1 MTRSGVMG
9 RQVVLLGDEFGHGRL
24 PGPRRMVAL
33 VPTED
38 FRQHQLRTLPRA
50 AALHAPVSDPA
61 RAQANRIARDRLLA
75 DDAVQSARRLG
86 IRVIEVDGTLD
97 AAAVAAAVAEQ
108 FAPYLGPSAAAA

>member
-24 PGPRRMVAL
+24 PVPRRMVVL

-75 DDAVQSARRLG
+75 
-86 IRVIEVDGTLD
+86 
-97 AAAVAAAVAEQ
+97 VAEQ
-108 FAPYLGPSAAAA
+108 FAPYLGYRRDTGQRGNELILVS